1 MKREI
6 VKIDRNKCN
15 GCGECIP
22 NCPEG
27 ALQIIDGKAVLVSD
41 LYCDGLG
48 ACIGNCPKN
57 AITIE
62 KREAEEYDEKKV
74 MENIIKHGENVIK
87 AHLKHLKEHGEN
99 KLYKEAVEFLAKK
112 NIENPLNEKRSKNSV
127 NNFVCPG
134 SAHQKIETSN
144 EKKEKQ
150 NNKNNGSKSQLKQ
163 WPVQLHLLN
172 PNAGYLDNADLLI
185 SADCV
190 PYTYANFHQRFMKD
204 KIVITLCPKLDK
216 GIDLYIEKLKKI
228 FKEKNIN
235 SVTVLNM
242 EVPCCKGI
250 LKIVEKA
257 LKLSGEFVI
266 MKNYTITL
274 KGEIA

>member
-6 VKIDRNKCN
+6 VKIDREKCN

-27 ALQIIDGKAVLVSD
+27 ALQIIDGKATLVSD

-48 ACIGNCPKN
+48 ACIGECPKN

-74 MENIIKHGENVIK
+74 MKNIVKKGENVIK
-87 AHLKHLKEHGEN
+87 AHLKHLKDHNEK
-99 KLYKEAVEFLAKK
+99 KLYKEALNYLKEKD
-112 NIENPLNEKRSKNSV
+112 IENPLKDTGSKKNV
-127 NNFVCPG
+127 GKFVCPG
-134 SAHQKIETSN
+134 AAQKTIEKS
-144 EKKEKQ
+144 EDKKEK
-150 NNKNNGSKSQLKQ
+150 NRNTDLSSQLGQ

-172 PNAGYLDNADLLI
+172 PNASYLENADLLI

-190 PYTYANFHQRFMKD
+190 PYAYANFHQRFMKD

-216 GIDLYIEKLKKI
+216 GIDLYIEKLKQI
-228 FKEKNIN
+228 FKNKNIS

-242 EVPCCKGI
+242 EVPCCSNT

-257 LKLSGEFVI
+257 LKKAGEIVI
-266 MKNYTITL
+266 IKNYTITI
-274 KGEIA
+274 KGEIV